1 MAGVAKWLTHLAV
14 NQGFRGFDPHFS
26 PHINK
31 RKMLRHLFIRA
42 CGGIG
47 RLGGLKIHWCKSRV
61 GSSPTTPTKN
71 YETTPVSWTEICY
84 NEMGV
89 LLYEIFD
96 EREIKD
102 S

>member
-1 MAGVAKWLTHLAV
+1 MSVLGVQFK
-14 NQGFRGFDPHFS
+14 
-26 PHINK
+26 
-31 RKMLRHLFIRA
+31 
-42 CGGIG
+42 G
-47 RLGGLKIHWCKSRV
+47 RITVSKTADV
-61 GSSPTTPTKN
+61 GSIPTTPAKSD
-71 YETTPVSWTEICY
+71 ETTPVSWTEICY